1 MLHYM
6 TMPVLVTIVGALV
19 GNILGYTVF
28 EDVCAAMYY
37 GSYSLPT
44 YVTVWNLEA
53 FWLTTLVPALIMLI
67 VNSAVLYRSLRLSP
81 LKFLRE
87 RLIRKETE
95 KSYTLKS
102 ENDHLYQISPPGD
115 FPEHEQLCCAVPGN
129 FVCKPA
135 SVFRTSAAVG
145 ALPLSGGNSGQSAG

>member
-1 MLHYM
+1 
-6 TMPVLVTIVGALV
+6 
-19 GNILGYTVF
+19 
-28 EDVCAAMYY
+28 MYY

-53 FWLTTLVPALIMLI
+53 FWLTHPGSGADYADCQFCGAVPQSVSVTVEIPAQ
-67 VNSAVLYRSLRLSP
+67 
-81 LKFLRE
+81 

-145 ALPLSGGNSGQSAG
+145 AVPLSGGNSGQSAG